1 MGKLKQTLL
10 EFKDFISKGN
20 IIDMAIGVVIG
31 NSFKAI
37 ISALVDNIIMPLIG
51 LVLGGKNFSS
61 LSITYKDAVIEYGIF
76 IQNVIDFLI
85 VAVCL
90 FITLKVITTL
100 GSLRKKKEEPKAEEE
115 PKKSDEVLLLE
126 EIRDLMKEQKNG

>member
-1 MGKLKQTLL
+1 MGKLKQTLI

-51 LVLGGKNFSS
+51 LLLGGKNFAS
-61 LSITYKDAVIEYGIF
+61 LSITYKEAVIEYGIF
-76 IQNVIDFLI
+76 IQNIIDFVI

-100 GSLRKKKEEPKAEEE
+100 GNLRKKKEEPKEEEE

>member
-100 GSLRKKKEEPKAEEE
+100 GSLRKKKEEPK
-115 PKKSDEVLLLE
+115 KSDEVLLLE

>member
-61 LSITYKDAVIEYGIF
+61 LSITYKDAVI
-76 IQNVIDFLI
+76 
-85 VAVCL
+85 
-90 FITLKVITTL
+90 
-100 GSLRKKKEEPKAEEE
+100 
-115 PKKSDEVLLLE
+115 
-126 EIRDLMKEQKNG
+126 